1 MKKICITGNKSW
13 VIITGTQLLMQI
25 LHISNPQMI
34 LCILLEI
41 FFTTV
46 AVKYVPSSLPPSWTT
61 YGSKIYTHSRG
72 QEGCCLKST
81 SNLQLSSTEEE
92 QTENSSIPDP
102 SDHER
107 LQWDIHRAAVQ
118 GGQLSPSI
126 AGGNAAGHNH
136 PSGRKKCL
144 WYKVWMGVWH
154 SWKSNSEGK
163 EGERRCNWVGKGMS
177 DVQCV
182 G

>member
-13 VIITGTQLLMQI
+13 VIITRTRLHMQT

-46 AVKYVPSSLPPSWTT
+46 IVKYVPSSLPPSWTR
-61 YGSKIYTHSRG
+61 YDSKIYEQHRIG
-72 QEGCCLKST
+72 RVQPKKYHY
-81 SNLQLSSTEEE
+81 LQLSFTEEE
-92 QTENSSIPDP
+92 QTETSSIPDP
-102 SDHER
+102 SDHEM